1 MYVSGQKVEK
11 NVQIAIQKQKILKL
25 KDEKDLEEVTIDLQ
39 REANVN
45 SAD

>member
-11 NVQIAIQKQKILKL
+11 KVQIAIQKQKILKL